1 MKKQNKNIGK
11 LFRDYQIHP
20 LKDEDEFEV
29 FTYKLFNNLKQT
41 NSFQLY
47 GRRRQ
52 KQDGIDVFSD
62 ELKISIQCKLKDQL
76 RSSNIKKEL
85 IKDLHNDFSQF
96 YAKFSKAPFYHKK
109 FILASTYNDDK
120 EIQDECVKLSQEYGI
135 DVEYWGWGTLSL
147 EMTDDLF
154 SEFYGSLISA
164 VEEIRSKPDLKNFQK
179 QSIKIEIPVPYI
191 IRKFLPISNETN
203 SPSPFHFYED
213 NKIDFEELLKKSNR
227 TIILGDAGSGK
238 TVEIERI
245 LNFVTENVPHL
256 ITLKINLRNYLLKD
270 GIDGLLPKKIDNIS
284 DENCFFLFDGLDEI
298 HSDILND
305 AIKDLNNFSRRFPKS
320 FILISCRTNFYDI
333 SANTLSGPLE
343 VYNSY
348 KICDISY
355 KEAKDY
361 YNQKFNCS
369 EGENF
374 IANVI
379 KADLDDF
386 IKKPFFLELISNH
399 YHKTSNLEISK
410 ADLIKEFIVS
420 SFKFDTKKFESTETL
435 VTKKN
440 ELLKTLK
447 KVAFAMQLLGKNYLT
462 NDEFYELLS
471 ESEAKLIKYS
481 SALERESSYSEK
493 WTFIHNN
500 IQEYLVALILS
511 ELTFKEII
519 DFITISGT
527 ENIVNQ
533 NWLNVLSF
541 FTSLDDNLRVQSK
554 FFEWISKNQSDL
566 IIKFEDERIS
576 KELRNKVFQNIF
588 SDYKKSDIWIRSNK
602 FTVEELAKFGSTQ
615 ENLDFILKEIND
627 KNSSK
632 NNLINSISILQ
643 YFDISTTNT
652 ERKVIL
658 KYLFKILENNR
669 DPDIIYSILNT
680 LKNNQ
685 LYLED
690 TLYKTYNL
698 IKDRD
703 NEYIRSAMYSLI
715 MSQGNCN
722 DFIEYLLE
730 GFYERNNNSE
740 DRGSIRFANE
750 NLNLRNCLSKIDE
763 PIAIEKF
770 CNFIINSEIRRN
782 INYSR
787 YIETLL
793 KSCQKSFFED
803 DGVFNSVYKLFIHTL
818 LKYQY
823 ELQPYF
829 KEFFSETETQ
839 SRVFT
844 RILQENEE
852 IKSQHLSQAFATIFN
867 DETLLQIIDRYNKKE
882 LKDGL
887 LEFLYFDLK
896 TEPEKQKLFKNEIE
910 EKTSFSFPEYP
921 QAIDHEKL
929 RKKKVQKDIN
939 LLLNQE
945 ELKKEVLNFFNEM
958 QLEEIEYDKFF
969 DIVNSDKRWEEESEY
984 FSGAS
989 LRLIQDSVQ
998 QGEKIT
1004 KEGILLWFQDYE
1016 AISFHCYWEIYQI
1029 SIREKEI
1036 FFTEENEVQIYE
1048 WTKSKLPEVDL
1059 RNNSKNYSYLAEL
1072 IYFFTG
1078 HFKFLHPKSVLLN
1091 MLSVKINYDE
1101 DISNTYGFI
1110 LNELD
1115 NSLIINRMYQNL
1127 KQNIGLSISAFE
1139 EHIRFLTKN
1148 NYKKSYPYIIAQF
1161 RSKDLE
1167 KYTKFRLMDIFFKE
1181 TRDTDSWKILLD
1193 IRNED
1198 IFWKV
1203 AEDLVENNELTFV
1216 NTYVKYNLKTLLDL
1230 NKINTCRIL
1239 LETQDILGLK
1249 VLYELIST
1257 DPIRTF
1263 DAHLGKSIKK
1273 YEDITGIDELFKIF
1287 HYSFKEKIPV
1297 DRFEQLYNYVLNCIM
1312 DIAKLNQ
1319 SNYLDILNKFEQQI
1333 IELEKIDDNAK
1344 YLRYNLEGY
1353 KNEFYLNKSKQISI
1367 DEAIKI
1373 VNEIIQ

>member
-1 MKKQNKNIGK
+1 MQTQSKNIGK
-11 LFRDYQIHP
+11 LFRDYQIQP
-20 LKDEDEFEV
+20 LKDENEFEI
-29 FTYKLFNNLKQT
+29 FTCKLFNYLKQT

-109 FILASTYNDDK
+109 FILASTYSDDK

-154 SEFYGSLISA
+154 SEFYSSLISA

-191 IRKFLPISNETN
+191 NRKFLPISNETN

-213 NKIDFEELLKKSNR
+213 NKVDFEELLKNSNR

-238 TVEIERI
+238 TIEIERI
-245 LNFVTENVPHL
+245 LNFVTENAPHL

-270 GIDGLLPKKIDNIS
+270 GIDGILPKKIDNIS

-305 AIKDLNNFSRRFPKS
+305 AIKDLNSFSRKFSKS

-333 SANTLSGPLE
+333 SANTFSGPLE
-343 VYNSY
+343 LYNSY

-355 KEAKDY
+355 QEAKDY
-361 YNQKFNCS
+361 YNHKFNCS
-369 EGENF
+369 DGENF
-374 IANVI
+374 ISNVI

-420 SFKFDTKKFESTETL
+420 SFKFDAKKFESTETL
-435 VTKKN
+435 ITKKN
-440 ELLKTLK
+440 QLLKTLK
-447 KVAFAMQLLGKNYLT
+447 KVGFAMQLLGKNYLT

-493 WTFIHNN
+493 WTFVHNN

-511 ELTFKEII
+511 ELTFKEIV

-527 ENIVNQ
+527 GNIVNQ

-541 FTSLDDNLRVQSK
+541 FTSLEDNSGVQSK
-554 FFEWISKNQSDL
+554 LFKWISKKQSDL

-576 KELRNKVFQNIF
+576 KELRNKVFQSIF
-588 SDYKKSDIWIRSNK
+588 NDFKRPDIWIRSNK
-602 FTVEELAKFGSTQ
+602 FTVEELAKFCSTQ
-615 ENLDFILKEIND
+615 ENLNFILKEIND
-627 KNSSK
+627 KDSSK

-643 YFDISTTNT
+643 YFDISTANIDK
-652 ERKVIL
+652 KVIL
-658 KYLFKILENNR
+658 NCLFKILENNR
-669 DPDIIYSILNT
+669 DPDIIYVILNT
-680 LKNNQ
+680 FKNNQ

-690 TLYKTYNL
+690 TLDKTYNL

-715 MSQGNCN
+715 EIQGNCN
-722 DFIEYLLE
+722 DFLEYLLE
-730 GFYERNNNSE
+730 GFYKKNNNSS

-763 PIAIEKF
+763 PKAIDKF
-770 CNFIINSEIRRN
+770 CHFIINSEIRRN

-787 YIETLL
+787 YIESVLQN
-793 KSCQKSFFED
+793 CQRSFFED
-803 DGVFNSVYKLFIHTL
+803 EGVFNSVYKLFIHSI

-829 KEFFSETETQ
+829 KAFFIDTETQ
-839 SRVFT
+839 LKVFT
-844 RILQENEE
+844 TILQEDEG
-852 IKSQHLSQAFATIFN
+852 IKTQHLSQAFVTIFN
-867 DETLLQIIDRYNKKE
+867 DEILFKIIDKYNKKE

-887 LEFLYFDLK
+887 LKFLYFDLK
-896 TEPEKQKLFKNEIE
+896 SEPIKQKLFKKEIE
-910 EKTSFSFPEYP
+910 EKTSFSFPKYP

-939 LLLNQE
+939 LLLNHE
-945 ELKKEVLNFFNEM
+945 ELKNEVLNFFEKEK
-958 QLEEIEYDKFF
+958 LEEIEYDLFF
-969 DIVNSDKRWEEESEY
+969 DIINSEKRWQEESEY
-984 FSGAS
+984 FSGAT
-989 LRLIQDSVQ
+989 LRLIQDSVNH
-998 QGEKIT
+998 GEKIT
-1004 KEGILLWFQDYE
+1004 KTGILQWFQEFENFTFYCYNQIYE
-1016 AISFHCYWEIYQI
+1016 ILL
-1029 SIREKEI
+1029 REKQI
-1036 FFTEENEVQIYE
+1036 YFSEENKIQIYE
-1048 WTKSKLPEVDL
+1048 WINSWIPRVGF
-1059 RNNSKNYSYLAEL
+1059 RNNSKNYSCAAEL

-1078 HFKFLHPKSVLLN
+1078 YFHIVHPKPVLLN
-1091 MLSVKINYDE
+1091 MLSVKINYDNV
-1101 DISNTYGFI
+1101 SNTYQFI

-1115 NSLIINRMYQNL
+1115 TSLIINRMYQNL
-1127 KQNIGLSISAFE
+1127 KQNIELSISAFE

-1148 NYKKSYPYIIAQF
+1148 NCKRSFPYIIEQF

-1167 KYTKFRLMDIFFKE
+1167 KHIKFRLMDIFFKG
-1181 TRDTDSWKILLD
+1181 THDTDSWKLLLD
-1193 IRNED
+1193 IRNGN

-1216 NTYVKYNLKTLLDL
+1216 NTYVKNNLTTLSDL

-1239 LETQDILGLK
+1239 LETQDVLGLEL
-1249 VLYELIST
+1249 LYELITT
-1257 DPIRTF
+1257 DNIRKF

-1273 YEDITGIDELFKIF
+1273 YEDITGINELFKIF
-1287 HYSFKEKIPV
+1287 HFSFKEKIPV

-1319 SNYLDILNKFEQQI
+1319 SHFLEILGKFEKVI
-1333 IELEKIDDNAK
+1333 IELEKEDDKAK